1 MKLMPILSGVLSLY
15 MSRERYKDLI
25 AACWKNDII
34 D

>member
-15 MSRERYKDLI
+15 MSRERYEGLI
-25 AACWKNDII
+25 AICWKNNII